1 MNKIGLL
8 FLIFIILT
16 QAVFAKD
23 QTYFESHEKGWH
35 WYETAETD
43 DDDEEASLENDPIK
57 QMNAV
62 HAAVQRALD
71 KAVLQPNKENL
82 KNYITLQNQV
92 MGKAREFNHNWQ
104 AVILENPELNFSLVH
119 PTNNLAKQVE
129 SDQRK
134 LREDSLL
141 DRLSKTAELV
151 FFYRSTCPYCQRFSP
166 IVRDFSEHYHL
177 LVNAITTDGVVLPE
191 FPNSSNDQGQAR
203 ALNVA
208 AEPALFIFNK
218 ITHKAY
224 PIAFGLTSEAEIKR
238 NIKNVITH
246 FEGDVHDQ

>member
-1 MNKIGLL
+1 MNKILLL
-8 FLIFIILT
+8 FFVFIISTKVVL
-16 QAVFAKD
+16 AKD

-35 WYETAETD
+35 WYETTDAD
-43 DDDEEASLENDPIK
+43 DDDEEKSLANDPIT

-62 HAAVQRALD
+62 HEAVKRALD

-82 KNYITLQNQV
+82 KNYIVLQNQV
-92 MGKAREFNHNWQ
+92 MGKAQEFNHNWQ
-104 AVILENPELNFSLVH
+104 AVILENPELNFSLKH
-119 PTNNLAKQVE
+119 PTNNMAKQVE

-134 LREDSLL
+134 LREDVLM
-141 DRLSKTAELV
+141 DRLSKSSELV

-166 IVRDFSEHYHL
+166 IVKDFSKHYHL
-177 LVNAITTDGVVLPE
+177 LVNAITTDGIILPD
-191 FPNSSNDQGQAR
+191 FPNSSIDQGQAR
-203 ALNVA
+203 ALNVT

-238 NIKNVITH
+238 NILNISTH
-246 FEGDVHDQ
+246 FEGDVHD